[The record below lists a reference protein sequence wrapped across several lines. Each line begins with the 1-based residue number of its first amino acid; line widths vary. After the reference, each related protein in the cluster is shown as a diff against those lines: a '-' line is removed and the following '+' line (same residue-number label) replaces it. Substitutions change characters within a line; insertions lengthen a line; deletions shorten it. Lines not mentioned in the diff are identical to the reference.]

1 MTRSNRLLG
10 WSAGR
15 MLIPAGAL
23 LILAATGGGASAQP
37 AAGPAVSEAVQRE
50 VQLAQDQLARA
61 SAEFEGP
68 QQSRSIV
75 LLDEVILRLEGV
87 QRQGPLPP
95 RGRDLLAQA
104 YELRGRAYFTIGL
117 SRRRPPRISACSSSS
132 SRTTRSPRRRSRRK
146 SSTSSTW

>member
-23 LILAATGGGASAQP
+23 LILAATGGGVFAQPAAQP

-68 QQSRSIV
+68 
-75 LLDEVILRLEGV
+75 
-87 QRQGPLPP
+87 
-95 RGRDLLAQA
+95 
-104 YELRGRAYFTIGL
+104 
-117 SRRRPPRISACSSSS
+117 
-132 SRTTRSPRRRSRRK
+132 
-146 SSTSSTW
+146 